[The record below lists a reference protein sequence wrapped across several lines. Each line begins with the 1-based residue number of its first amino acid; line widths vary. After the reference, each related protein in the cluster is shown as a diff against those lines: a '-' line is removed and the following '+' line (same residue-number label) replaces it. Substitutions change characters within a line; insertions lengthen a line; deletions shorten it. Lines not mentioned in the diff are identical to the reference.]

1 MYIYVYIYVCV
12 CIYIYIHNLC
22 GQKNKTQ
29 KHAGE
34 PNLAV
39 KVFVI

>member
-1 MYIYVYIYVCV
+1 MYIYIY
-12 CIYIYIHNLC
+12 NLC

-34 PNLAV
+34 PNIAV
-39 KVFVI
+39 KVFI